1 MSTSRL
7 IIKTATAAA
16 LLLGSAAALTTSP
29 GCSDKGRMAIP
40 NDADRLASGRGEVTA
55 TATRDSEAWILDK
68 DDNRIVWS
76 GDVRRDDRIVID
88 TKGNRIRVGG
98 ETRSERP
105 LSSDHEY
112 VIYTRR

>member
-7 IIKTATAAA
+7 FLRTATAAA
-16 LLLGSAAALTTSP
+16 LVLGGAAMLTTSP

-55 TATRDSEAWILDK
+55 TATRDGEVWILDK

-76 GDVRRDDRIVID
+76 GDVRREDRIEIE
-88 TKGNRIRVGG
+88 TKDNRIRVGG
-98 ETRSERP
+98 ETKSERP
-105 LSSDHEY
+105 LDSEHEY
-112 VIYTRR
+112 VIYIRR